1 MSGNAGKVIITA
13 AITGG
18 IHIPTMSPYL
28 PITPDQIVEECVRA
42 AEAGAAVCHIHVRD
56 PETGR
61 PVPRLDLFRDVA
73 QRVKARC
80 DVVLCTTTGGAPG
93 MTPPERLGVVTE
105 LSPELASCNM
115 GSMNFALFPLAG
127 RYKEYKHDW
136 EKPFLEGTDENIF
149 ANTFGGMKYFL
160 ETMAEHRTRPELE
173 IYDVGMVNNAAHM
186 LNAGILERP
195 IYCQFVLGILGGMPA
210 TVENL
215 VILHN
220 QARGAFGDFQ
230 WSVAAA
236 GRFQF
241 PIALAAVAM
250 GGNVR
255 VGLEDSIYIG
265 KGQLAKSN
273 AEQVAKMARILREL
287 SLEPATPDEARQ
299 MLGLKGLG
307 EVTF

>member
-1 MSGNAGKVIITA
+1 MSGQVGKTIITA

-42 AEAGAAVCHIHVRD
+42 HEAGAAVCHIHVRD

-61 PVPRLDLFRDVA
+61 PVPRLDLFREVA
-73 QRVKARC
+73 TRVRERC

-93 MTPPERLGVVTE
+93 MSTPERLGVVNE

-115 GSMNFALFPLAG
+115 GSMNFALFPLTR
-127 RYKEYKHDW
+127 RYKEYKFDW
-136 EKPFLEGTDENIF
+136 ERPFLEGTDENIF
-149 ANTFGGMKYFL
+149 ANTFGGMKTYL
-160 ETMAEHRTRPELE
+160 ETMQEQGTRPELE
-173 IYDVGMVNNAAHM
+173 VYDVGMINNATFM
-186 LNAGILERP
+186 INAGLLPHPVYI
-195 IYCQFVLGILGGMPA
+195 QFVLGILGGIPA

-215 VILHN
+215 VTLYN
-220 QARGAFGDFQ
+220 QARLLLGDFN

-241 PIALAAVAM
+241 PIATAALAM

-255 VGLEDSIYIG
+255 VGLEDNVYLG
-265 KGQLAKSN
+265 KGELAKSN
-273 AEQVAKMARILREL
+273 ADQVAKMVRILREL
-287 SLEPATPDEARQ
+287 SLEPATPDEARSI
-299 MLGLKGLG
+299 LALKGLG
-307 EVTF
+307 EVKF

>member
-1 MSGNAGKVIITA
+1 MSGQQGKVIITA

-18 IHIPTMSPYL
+18 IHIPTMSPHL

-42 AEAGAAVCHIHVRD
+42 HEAGAAVCHIHVRD

-61 PVPRLDLFRDVA
+61 PAPRLDLFREVA
-73 QRVKARC
+73 GRVKARC
-80 DVVLCTTTGGAPG
+80 DVVICTTTGGSPG
-93 MTPPERLGVVTE
+93 QTPAERLGVVTA

-127 RYKEYKHDW
+127 RYKEYKFDW
-136 EKPFLEGTDENIF
+136 ERPFLEGTEEHIF
-149 ANTFGGMKYFL
+149 ANTFGGMRHFI
-160 ETMAEHRTRPELE
+160 ETMGEHGTRPELE
-173 IYDVGMVNNAAHM
+173 IYDAGMVNNAAFM
-186 LNAGILERP
+186 VNAGVLQRP
-195 IYCQFVLGILGGMPA
+195 IYVQFVLGILGGLPA

-215 VILHN
+215 VFLHN
-220 QARGAFGDFQ
+220 QARQLLGDFQ

-241 PIALAAVAM
+241 PIALTALAM

-255 VGLEDSIYIG
+255 VGLEDSVYLG
-265 KGQLAKSN
+265 KGQLATSN

-287 SLEPATPDEARQ
+287 SLEPATADEARA
-299 MLGLKGLG
+299 MLELKGG
-307 EVTF
+307 AEVAF

>member
-1 MSGNAGKVIITA
+1 MSGQVGKTIITA

-42 AEAGAAVCHIHVRD
+42 HEAGAAVCHIHVRD

-61 PVPRLDLFRDVA
+61 PVPRLDLFREVA
-73 QRVKARC
+73 TRVRERC

-93 MTPPERLGVVTE
+93 MSTPERLGVVNE

-115 GSMNFALFPLAG
+115 GSMNFALFPLTR
-127 RYKEYKHDW
+127 RYKEYKFDW
-136 EKPFLEGTDENIF
+136 ERPFLEGTDENIF
-149 ANTFGGMKYFL
+149 ANTFGGMKTYL
-160 ETMAEHRTRPELE
+160 ETMQEQGTRPELE
-173 IYDVGMVNNAAHM
+173 VYDVGMINNATFM
-186 LNAGILERP
+186 INAGLLPHPVYI
-195 IYCQFVLGILGGMPA
+195 QFVLGILGGIPA

-215 VILHN
+215 VTLYN
-220 QARGAFGDFQ
+220 QARLLLGDFN

-241 PIALAAVAM
+241 PIATAALAM

-255 VGLEDSIYIG
+255 VGLEDNVYIG
-265 KGQLAKSN
+265 KGELARSN
-273 AEQVAKMARILREL
+273 ADQVAKMVRILREL
-287 SLEPATPDEARQ
+287 SMEPATPDEARSI
-299 MLGLKGLG
+299 LALKGLG
-307 EVTF
+307 EVKF

>member
-1 MSGNAGKVIITA
+1 MSGQVGKTIITA

-42 AEAGAAVCHIHVRD
+42 HEAGAAVCHIHVRD

-61 PVPRLDLFRDVA
+61 PVPRLDLFREVA
-73 QRVKARC
+73 TRVRERC

-93 MTPPERLGVVTE
+93 MSTPERLGVVNE

-115 GSMNFALFPLAG
+115 GSMNFALFPLTR
-127 RYKEYKHDW
+127 RYKEYKFDW
-136 EKPFLEGTDENIF
+136 ERPFLEGTDENIF
-149 ANTFGGMKYFL
+149 ANTFGGMKTYL
-160 ETMAEHRTRPELE
+160 ETMQEQGTRPELE
-173 IYDVGMVNNAAHM
+173 VYDVGMINNAAFM
-186 LNAGILERP
+186 INAGLLPHPVYI
-195 IYCQFVLGILGGMPA
+195 QFVLGILGGIPA

-215 VILHN
+215 VTLYN
-220 QARGAFGDFQ
+220 QARLLLGDFN

-241 PIALAAVAM
+241 PIATAALAM

-255 VGLEDSIYIG
+255 VGLEDNVYLG
-265 KGQLAKSN
+265 KGELAKSN
-273 AEQVAKMARILREL
+273 ADQVAKMVRILREL
-287 SLEPATPDEARQ
+287 SLEPATPDEARSI
-299 MLGLKGLG
+299 LALKGLG
-307 EVTF
+307 EVKF